1 MNSQLK
7 FLLSLF
13 ILIFFSIANAQS
25 GKWDF
30 STELVESSSSGNGVF
45 FGFLYIL
52 AIIFG
57 GSGVRHVLLTF
68 ALGLAASAAYA
79 FALYKIGS
87 ALQVWTLGDS
97 PKNREGLIFGLFVFV
112 IGWGYPL
119 YIFGK
124 RNIDGTS
131 NRKNNI
137 QLASIFITVVFL
149 FISSLVFLNHFN

>member
-1 MNSQLK
+1 V
-7 FLLSLF
+7 
-13 ILIFFSIANAQS
+13 FFSFANAQS

-30 STELVESSSSGNGVF
+30 STELGESSSSGNAIF
-45 FGFLYIL
+45 FGVLYIL

-68 ALGLAASAAYA
+68 ALGLAAFSAYA

-97 PKNREGLIFGLFVFV
+97 PKNREGLLLGLFVFIV
-112 IGWGYPL
+112 GWGFPL

-137 QLASIFITVVFL
+137 QLAAIFASVLFL
-149 FISSLVFLNHFN
+149 FVCSFVFLNHFK